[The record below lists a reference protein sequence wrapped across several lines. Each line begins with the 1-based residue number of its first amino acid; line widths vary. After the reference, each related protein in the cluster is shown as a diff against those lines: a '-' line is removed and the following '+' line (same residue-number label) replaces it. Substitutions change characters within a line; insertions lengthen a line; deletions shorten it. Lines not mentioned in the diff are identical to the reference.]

1 MSTLL
6 CLLPVFLP
14 MPPPHISHTSL
25 TSPPFVSRPRCSMS
39 LASRVSQVVG
49 FGDVDPRS
57 LEVMGELGSGS
68 FGTVCKARWR
78 STYVAV
84 KKLHRALRNKDLAE
98 DDVRVKELRDEIQI
112 MREMRHPNVIL
123 IMAFCE
129 DPPLIVM
136 EYMPLGSLFEYF
148 HQESGSKLP
157 WALGLRMIM
166 DITRGL
172 AFLHAHNPPVVHRDM
187 KSPNCLITSDW
198 RCKVA
203 DFGISKLIE
212 PTKVPKASAG
222 INVFSSYVPA
232 RGFPTLL
239 SPCYLRV

>member
-1 MSTLL
+1 MLHAP
-6 CLLPVFLP
+6 CL
-14 MPPPHISHTSL
+14 SHRT
-25 TSPPFVSRPRCSMS
+25 
-39 LASRVSQVVG
+39 SQVVG

-57 LEVMGELGSGS
+57 LEVMDELGSGS

-98 DDVRVKELRDEIQI
+98 DDARVKELRDEIQI

-212 PTKVPKASAG
+212 PTKKPKASAG
-222 INVFSSYVPA
+222 INVFSSYVPPGSSVFDA
-232 RGFPTLL
+232 AFKFYLFVESSFECVLHHYPHYRCKHADL
-239 SPCYLRV
+239 SIHLTHHMKY